1 MDSPVTEPFRF
12 LHLAD
17 LHLDTAFSGRT
28 AAVRQ
33 ALRDATRRAFEAAVA
48 TAIEGRA
55 HAVLLAGDVFDGEL
69 LTFATERFLLDGC
82 RRLGEAGITVVY
94 CTGNHDP
101 GGASQRVRA
110 MDWPDNVRLVFG
122 AKPQTFD
129 IPGADGEPVG
139 RVVAAGHVKPRE
151 ERDLA
156 AAFPAADGDL
166 PTVGLLH
173 TQVVGAANAD
183 AHDEYAPS
191 QRADF
196 ERPGY
201 AYWALGHIHQRQQVF
216 ADLPVHYP
224 GNLQGRHFRE
234 TGPKGGNWVEVAPL
248 GLAEVAF
255 VPLAPLEWQ
264 WLAVDSPAAEHF
276 DALAGELAGA
286 VLESAAE
293 QRLVRFDVSGASPRA
308 DDLRDADNRAELEAA
323 LADRLGALAVEVRA
337 SGLHRPVDLDE
348 LRAAPSALAT
358 ALGLVEAA
366 ADDDALLE
374 RLVPATLSG
383 QAPADPGERRA
394 YLRELLAGAEGDLVD
409 RLVDPGAGP

>member
-1 MDSPVTEPFRF
+1 MAEPFRF

-28 AAVRQ
+28 SAVRES
-33 ALRDATRRAFEAAVA
+33 LRDATRRAFEAAVT

-101 GGASQRVRA
+101 GAANQRVRA
-110 MDWPDNVRLVFG
+110 MDWPDNVQLVFG

-129 IPGADGEPVG
+129 IPGRDGEPVG

-191 QRADF
+191 ERADF

-234 TGPKGGNWVEVAPL
+234 TGPKGGNWVEVAPF
-248 GLAEVAF
+248 GLAEVSF

-264 WLAVDSPAAEHF
+264 WVTVAAPAAEHF
-276 DALAGELAGA
+276 DALAAELASA
-286 VLESAAE
+286 VPDSAAE
-293 QRLVRFDVSGASPRA
+293 QRLVRFELTGASPRA
-308 DDLRDADNRAELEAA
+308 DDLHDADNRAELEAA
-323 LADRLGALAVEVRA
+323 LADRLAALAVEVRA

-358 ALGLVEAA
+358 ALELVEAA
-366 ADDDALLE
+366 GEDDTLLDRLTPALL
-374 RLVPATLSG
+374 SG
-383 QAPADPGERRA
+383 AAPDDPDQRRA
-394 YLRELLAGAEGDLVD
+394 YLRELLAGAEAELAE
-409 RLVDPGAGP
+409 RLVDPEAGP